1 LKIFATGA
9 KWLFML
15 SLPVLLLTASI
26 GWAAN
31 SLWLY
36 QHGFEENGARQATG
50 LADSELEKVATGLI
64 GYFNSAEKDIS
75 LTVVKDGKQVNLF
88 TPEEVIHFRDVKGLI
103 RLNYGVLLGTLLY
116 SLVYTGA
123 CLWGWKDRR
132 RLARGTIGG
141 SAIALALVLA
151 LGLGTLLDFDRLFLR
166 FHLLAFTN
174 EFWSAGGYML
184 LLFRDPFFYDATLL
198 CAAIVAGAAI
208 ILGGAGGVYLKKQ
221 GYKPPEQCYNCRKN
235 E

>member
-1 LKIFATGA
+1 MKIFATGA

-36 QHGFEENGARQATG
+36 RHGLNTYDVART
-50 LADSELEKVATGLI
+50 LADSGLELGGSELEEIYAGLI
-64 GYFNSAEKDIS
+64 SYFNSGEKDVS

-103 RLNYGVLLGTLLY
+103 RLDYGVLLGTLLY

-132 RLARGTIGG
+132 RLARGTVGG

-151 LGLGTLLDFDRLFLR
+151 LGAGTLSGFGQLFYR
-166 FHLLAFTN
+166 FHLLFFSN
-174 EFWSAGGYML
+174 EFWSAEGYML
-184 LLFRDPFFYDATLL
+184 QLFPRGFFHDATLL

-208 ILGGAGGVYLKKQ
+208 ILGGAGGVYLKKTGLQ
-221 GYKPPEQCYNCRKN
+221 TS
-235 E
+235 